1 MAQPYDFL
9 SGTIRGETIRV
20 AGVVVVDV
28 ARRIH
33 IPRIIR
39 IATISTPQTH
49 VLRSAYSQIG
59 LALFIS
65 GAYTA

>member
-1 MAQPYDFL
+1 MVRQCDSL

-20 AGVVVVDV
+20 AGVVVVDI
-28 ARRIH
+28 ARRID

-49 VLRSAYSQIG
+49 VLRIAYSQFG
-59 LALFIS
+59 KA
-65 GAYTA
+65 